1 MSEKIG
7 GEEVP
12 DSTRDLEVD
21 GEVDIM
27 VEDLDLWYGDK
38 QALYGVSL
46 PIAKNSVTALIGPS
60 GCGKSTLLRMMNRMN
75 DLIPICHYDGK
86 ISMGEVEITA
96 KDADLVEIRKNIG
109 MVFQRPNP
117 FPKSIYDNVGYGVG
131 CTPNHHVKRWMQL
144 LKRAPSVQRFGMRY
158 QTECTTWE
166 HPFQADNSKDCASLE
181 RLQ

>member
-21 GEVDIM
+21 GEVDLM

-117 FPKSIYDNVGYGVG
+117 FPKSIYDNVGYGV
-131 CTPNHHVKRWMQL
+131 
-144 LKRAPSVQRFGMRY
+144 
-158 QTECTTWE
+158 
-166 HPFQADNSKDCASLE
+166 
-181 RLQ
+181 RLTQ